1 MLATILIWV
10 YTFCATM
17 LYGWAFLKAL
27 QRILNRSGQE
37 LPSLP
42 LVWVCGLGV
51 LTTLTSFL
59 SLMLRIQVETSLLTA
74 GGALVIAWFW
84 WKENRAKKIQFTFSK
99 DGLKAAAW
107 LLVIV
112 CVVAV
117 LENATHKPANPDTGI
132 YHAQAIRWI
141 ETYPAVPGLGNL
153 HTRLAFNSSW
163 LVINALFSFVY
174 LDVLSFHLLGSVFF
188 VVFLGYCFEGL
199 FRFISG
205 NAGVSD
211 VIRIFL
217 IPISFWVFASEI
229 SSPGTDL
236 PSALLIWII
245 LLEFLQ
251 FLENGDE
258 VYPLQAELLLG
269 LSVFVLTVKLSS
281 APVLLVGI
289 YMLWWKFRRRD
300 SKSLFVFFGIGALVL
315 LPWLARNVVLSGY
328 LVYPRPELDF
338 FNVDWKIPFKIAA
351 AEKDVIMAWARIPG
365 REAREV
371 LQMPLMEWAGLWFT
385 KLSRNR
391 KAMLGLIGA
400 APVVYLLMAVVFW
413 KFAQPVV
420 KMLSSYTYAFLVVY
434 TGVTFWFLTAPDFRF
449 GYAFVISAILMLSLP
464 VVLTL
469 YRVEVFT
476 KKAVI
481 WLVVL
486 VLLSYQSLVLAR
498 SFEPETLQER
508 LLLPKGYVQL
518 TTAPCE
524 IRNLSLWCAEAY
536 NECWYDPFPCA
547 PNANPSVET
556 RGSTLRDG
564 FRSLELIP

>member
-1 MLATILIWV
+1 M
-10 YTFCATM
+10 
-17 LYGWAFLKAL
+17 
-27 QRILNRSGQE
+27 
-37 LPSLP
+37 PSLP
-42 LVWVCGLGV
+42 VVWVCGLGV

-59 SLMLRIQVETSLLTA
+59 SLVIRIHVEASLLTA

-84 WKENRAKKIQFTFSK
+84 WKENHATKFRFSFSK
-99 DGLKAAAW
+99 DVLKVAAW

-112 CVVAV
+112 CVVTV

-199 FRFISG
+199 FRLISG
-205 NAGVSD
+205 SAGVSD
-211 VIRIFL
+211 ILRIFL

-245 LLEFLQ
+245 LLEFLR

-258 VYPLQAELLLG
+258 MYPLQAELLLG
-269 LSVFVLTVKLSS
+269 LSVFVLTIKLSS
-281 APVLLVGI
+281 APILLVGI
-289 YMLWWKFRRRD
+289 YMLWWKFKQRD
-300 SKSLFVFFGIGALVL
+300 LKSLLVVFGIGALVL

-351 AEKDVIMAWARIPG
+351 AEKDVIMAWARIP
-365 REAREV
+365 RQEAREV
-371 LQMPLMEWAGLWFT
+371 LQMPLMEWAGVWFA

-391 KAMLGLIGA
+391 KAMLGLISA
-400 APVVYLLMAVVFW
+400 APVVYLLMVAVFW
-413 KFAQPVV
+413 KCVKPVV
-420 KMLSSYTYAFLVVY
+420 KKLASYAYAFLVAY
-434 TGVTFWFLTAPDFRF
+434 AGVAFWFLTAPNFRF
-449 GYAFVISAILMLSLP
+449 GYAFIISAILMLTLP
-464 VVLTL
+464 VVVILH
-469 YRVEVFT
+469 RVTGFR
-476 KKAVI
+476 KKTVI

-486 VLLSYQSLVLAR
+486 GVLAYQSLVLAR
-498 SFEPETLQER
+498 SFEPETLRER

-524 IRNLSLWCAEAY
+524 IRNLTLWCAEAY

-547 PNANPSVET
+547 PNANPSVEA